1 MNSDPR
7 SVEDDLTT
15 LKVDVAVILSNYATK
30 LDLQELRLEQ
40 KSDSHELRRRIESL
54 RIEMHEAFR
63 RISWKLIGLVA
74 AMIAASHVATRFG
87 Y

>member
-40 KSDSHELRRRIESL
+40 KSDSHDLRLRIESL
-54 RIEMHEAFR
+54 RVEMHGAFR

-74 AMIAASHVATRFG
+74 AMIDASHVATRFG